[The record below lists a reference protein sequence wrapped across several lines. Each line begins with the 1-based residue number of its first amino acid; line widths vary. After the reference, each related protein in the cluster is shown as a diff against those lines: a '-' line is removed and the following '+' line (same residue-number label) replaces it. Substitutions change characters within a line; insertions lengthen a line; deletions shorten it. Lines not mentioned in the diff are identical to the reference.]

1 MKRNLKIGLVIVLLP
16 AMVLLVYPLLHS
28 GREKMNMAGMA
39 PRAAALII
47 TDSKGKQVG
56 VPSPPHRIAGLGGA
70 YGLEALLAFGLRD
83 EIVAMADYAKMRE
96 DFKLFVPDVPDV
108 GRSSRPNIEQLLSV
122 NPDLVLAYAIF
133 SFPEM
138 EQALAARGI
147 PLVQMD
153 FFVPDRYEQEV
164 RTLGKV
170 LHREKRAEELIAFE
184 KEHLAYIDDKVST
197 IKPAEKVRVYLESY
211 QAYQAESQRE
221 PAHDPILEC
230 GGINIFAD
238 APVKN
243 LQVSPEAVVTRNP
256 DIIIKNI
263 TSEYCRSGYGVTDPA
278 ALAALRAEIMNRS
291 GWQQINAV
299 QSGRV
304 YIISTD
310 TRSIHPS
317 IYNSYLAKWFY
328 PELFPDLKPASN
340 HRAWLQQFLGMDL
353 QGVYAY
359 PGEAYAGNSYIS
371 W

>member
-1 MKRNLKIGLVIVLLP
+1 MKKKLKIGLVLILLP

-28 GREKMNMAGMA
+28 GREKTNRTGTAPQAGE
-39 PRAAALII
+39 LII
-47 TDSKGKQVG
+47 TDSKGKQMK

-70 YGLEALLAFGLRD
+70 YGLETLLAFGLRD

-96 DFKLFVPDVPDV
+96 DFRLFVPDVPDV

-153 FFVPDRYEQEV
+153 FFVPDKYEQEV
-164 RTLGKV
+164 RTLGKI
-170 LHREKRAEELIAFE
+170 LHRENRAAELIAFE
-184 KEHLAYIDDKVST
+184 KEHLAYINGRVST
-197 IKPAEKVRVYLESY
+197 IKPAEKIRVYLESY
-211 QAYQAESQRE
+211 QAYQAESQRD

-230 GGINIFAD
+230 AGINIFAGI
-238 APVKN
+238 PVKN
-243 LQVSPEAVVTRNP
+243 SQISPEAVITRNP

-278 ALAALRAEIMNRS
+278 ALAALRAEIMNRP

-299 QSGRV
+299 KNGRV

-317 IYNSYLAKWFY
+317 IYNGYLAKWFY
-328 PELFPDLKPASN
+328 PELFPDLKPASS
-340 HRAWLQQFLGMDL
+340 HRAWLRQFLGMDL

-359 PGEAYAGNSYIS
+359 PDS
-371 W
+371 